1 MHTEDLKR
9 KEVRRDMPT
18 HPADP
23 AKKGDQNK
31 VVNDGGAVRSKD
43 YNDPPSDGAS
53 KSNLGNPP

>member
-18 HPADP
+18 HPANP
-23 AKKGDQNK
+23 ADKGDEDK

-43 YNDPPSDGAS
+43 YNDAPPDGAS